1 LYHDFV
7 YLLKAWM
14 LFILLTILA
23 TQFPVLN
30 LFLTIYKEILII
42 HMILHLNDKFM
53 NVDLRLCHNLIM
65 PWKTGFTMSTCH
77 MRGFWAMCFFCMCQY
92 KLFLE
97 IDLDGVY
104 KWMLLLKKKYVVIK
118 VLSNKYETITCGV
131 GPFK

>member
-1 LYHDFV
+1 
-7 YLLKAWM
+7 
-14 LFILLTILA
+14 
-23 TQFPVLN
+23 
-30 LFLTIYKEILII
+30 
-42 HMILHLNDKFM
+42 
-53 NVDLRLCHNLIM
+53 
-65 PWKTGFTMSTCH
+65 
-77 MRGFWAMCFFCMCQY
+77 MCFFCMCQY